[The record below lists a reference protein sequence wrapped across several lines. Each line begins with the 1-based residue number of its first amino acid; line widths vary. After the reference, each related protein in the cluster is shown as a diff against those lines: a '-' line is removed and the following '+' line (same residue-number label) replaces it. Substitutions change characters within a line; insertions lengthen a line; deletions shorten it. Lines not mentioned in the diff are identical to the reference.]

1 VEAVAV
7 PDLVIRNLSKSYGG
21 TRALHDVSFQI
32 ADGELFTLLGPSGCG
47 KTTTLLA
54 IAGFV
59 RPDGGTIACGATTF
73 FDADSGTNVATE
85 RRGLGMVFQSYAVWP
100 HMTVTQNV
108 SFALKLRRFERARI
122 ADKVAETLELV
133 ELTDL
138 GKRYPHELSGG
149 QRQRVALARALA
161 YEPSVLLLD
170 EPFSNLD
177 AKLRARTRSW
187 LRSLQRRLGLTTV
200 FVTHDQDEAMAMS
213 DGILVL
219 DRGLVQQIGGPEEIY
234 RRPANRFV
242 AGFVGSSNVLDG
254 VVGAVAGTRTIEVL
268 IGQRGQRLLVSDA
281 RGQVLEAPVSVAIRP
296 EAVRLVRANGDG
308 TPAPGTTNLLDA
320 RVTGRTFLGDHYQ
333 YEIAV
338 GDVQLIA
345 TSPYEA
351 SEGVQRVVIDPD
363 ACLVIG
369 REDEAE
375 SHNNEGEKL
384 NA

>member
-1 VEAVAV
+1 VEDVSV
-7 PDLVIRNLSKSYGG
+7 PDLVVRNLSKSYSGA
-21 TRALHDVSFQI
+21 RVLHEVSFEI

-59 RPDGGTIACGATTF
+59 RPDSGAIACGATTF
-73 FDADSGTNVATE
+73 FDADAGTDLATE

-100 HMTVTQNV
+100 HMTVAQNV
-108 SFALKLRRFERARI
+108 TFALKLRRLERARI
-122 ADKVAETLELV
+122 AEKVAETLELV

-138 GKRYPHELSGG
+138 GQRYPHELSGG

-177 AKLRARTRSW
+177 AKLRERTRSW
-187 LRSLQRRLGLTTV
+187 LRRLQRRLALTTV

-219 DRGLVQQIGGPEEIY
+219 DRGLVQQVGGPEEIY

-254 VVGAVAGTRTIEVL
+254 VVAAVADSRKIEVS
-268 IGQRGQRLLVSDA
+268 IGERGQRLLVSDA
-281 RGQVLEAPVSVAIRP
+281 TGRVPKAAVSVAIRP
-296 EAVRLVRANGDG
+296 EAVRLVGANGDATPPPG
-308 TPAPGTTNLLDA
+308 TPNLLDA
-320 RVTGRTFLGDHYQ
+320 RVTSCAFLGDHYQ
-333 YEIAV
+333 YEVAV
-338 GDVQLIA
+338 GDIHLIA
-345 TSPYEA
+345 SSLYKA

-363 ACLVIG
+363 ACLIVG
-369 REDEAE
+369 PEADGE
-375 SHNNEGEKL
+375 SQNNEGEEL

>member
-7 PDLVIRNLSKSYGG
+7 PDLVIRNLSKNYGG
-21 TRALHDVSFQI
+21 TRALHDVSFEI
-32 ADGELFTLLGPSGCG
+32 ANGELFTLLGPSGCG

-59 RPDGGTIACGATTF
+59 QPDSGTIACSARTF
-73 FDADSGTNVATE
+73 YDADAGTNLPTE

-108 SFALKLRRFERARI
+108 TFALKLRRLERARI
-122 ADKVAETLELV
+122 AEKVAETLELV

-138 GKRYPHELSGG
+138 GERYPHELSGG

-187 LRSLQRRLGLTTV
+187 LRRLQRRLGLTTV

-219 DRGLVQQIGGPEEIY
+219 DRGLMQQIGSPEEIY

-242 AGFVGSSNVLDG
+242 AGFVGASNVLDG
-254 VVGAVAGTRTIEVL
+254 VVAAVAGSRKIEVT
-268 IGQRGQRLLVSDA
+268 IGQRGQRLTVSDA
-281 RGQVLEAPVSVAIRP
+281 TGRVPNAPVSVAIRP
-296 EAVRLVRANGDG
+296 EAVRVVGANGHA
-308 TPAPGTTNLLDA
+308 TPAPGTANVLDA
-320 RVTGRTFLGDHYQ
+320 RVMSCAFLGDHYQ
-333 YEIAV
+333 YELAV

-345 TSPYEA
+345 TSPYKA
-351 SEGVQRVVIDPD
+351 SEGPQRVVIDPD
-363 ACLVIG
+363 ACLIVG
-369 REDEAE
+369 HEADDQ
-375 SHNNEGEKL
+375 SHNNKGEKL

>member
-73 FDADSGTNVATE
+73 FDANSGTNVATE

-281 RGQVLEAPVSVAIRP
+281 RGQVPEAPVSVAIRP

-308 TPAPGTTNLLDA
+308 TPAPGTANLLDA

-369 REDEAE
+369 REGEGE
-375 SHNNEGEKL
+375 SHNNEGEKH

>member
-7 PDLVIRNLSKSYGG
+7 PDLVIRNLSKRYGG

-59 RPDGGTIACGATTF
+59 QPDGGTIACGETTF

-108 SFALKLRRFERARI
+108 SFALKLRRFERSRI
-122 ADKVAETLELV
+122 AEKVAETLELV

-268 IGQRGQRLLVSDA
+268 IGERGQRLLVSDA
-281 RGQVLEAPVSVAIRP
+281 SGRVPEAPVSVAIRP
-296 EAVRLVRANGDG
+296 EAVRLLRANGDA

-333 YEIAV
+333 YEVAV

-369 REDEAE
+369 REREGE
-375 SHNNEGEKL
+375 SHNNEGEEL